1 MPDITLTE
9 GEAYVFAKID
19 DKAVILSGTDNAQAK
34 TQFNNDVEISG
45 SSLVVKAPTNAIT
58 IDSDNTSNTPQILI
72 YQKGNADSGLRF
84 RRGAESFTI
93 GIDYSDSDTFKI
105 GNGSTVASNAVISIT
120 TGEKVGIGVEDPTEK
135 LEVVGDMSCS
145 VDLHVGDD
153 IFVGG
158 NVGIGDTSPN
168 AKLHVKTDTG
178 NSSDYVAYFQN
189 TRTHRSQSVVRIST
203 SAAGGGGTIDIDDN
217 ATFIDFWG
225 NNNSQIMGAISTGAN
240 GWGTAYGSNS
250 DRRLK
255 ENIIPTAFGL
265 KDLLKLEVCDYNWK
279 ADTSSSAL
287 ATGLIA
293 QDVGK
298 IYPAAAIIPSEESGR
313 YASIDY
319 GRFTPL
325 LIQAIQDQQ
334 KVIDDLQKRITKM
347 ENI

>member
-1 MPDITLTE
+1 MRNLTN
-9 GEAYVFAKID
+9 GESYVFTKAD
-19 DKAVILSGTDNAQAK
+19 NKAVITSGTDNAHVA
-34 TQFNNDVEISG
+34 TTTLRSN
-45 SSLVVKAPTNAIT
+45 AAIT
-58 IDSDNTSNTPQILI
+58 GDLKIGDAP
-72 YQKGNADSGLRF
+72 SGLYNLHISESAGPAMLIEATENAFVRLGVKTNVAEEAYLGWHDDKDFRF
-84 RRGAESFTI
+84 GPLAAKNS
-93 GIDYSDSDTFKI
+93 SAVDTAMTLT
-105 GNGSTVASNAVISIT
+105 STKN
-120 TGEKVGIGVEDPTEK
+120 VGIGITNPTEK

-158 NVGIGDTSPN
+158 DVGIGNTSPN

-203 SAAGGGGTIDIDDN
+203 SAAGGGGTIPIADN

-225 NNNSQIMGAISTGAN
+225 NNNYQILGAISTGAN
-240 GWGTAYGSNS
+240 GWGIAYGSNS

-255 ENIIPTAFGL
+255 ENITPTVFGL

-279 ADTSSSAL
+279 ADTSSSTL
-287 ATGLIA
+287 ETGLIA

-319 GRFTPL
+319 GKFAPL